1 MSKLTLL
8 NILQECYEKLE
19 NSNPNIIFNSSFD
32 NYSTINY
39 RVKILVYNHFDLS
52 SLSDCSNIYLHISDY
67 DGVGEYTMS
76 IDIYKGY
83 FYYKNKKFDNFEN
96 LFPLTEDTM
105 FQYSTLYDTSS
116 LTMDELNF
124 IMSIS
129 LDIPIYEAAL

>member
-1 MSKLTLL
+1 MSKVTLL

-19 NSNPNIIFNSSFD
+19 NSNPRVIFNSSFD
-32 NYSTINY
+32 NYSTSNY
-39 RVKILVYNHFDLS
+39 KAKILVYNHFDLS
-52 SLSDCSNIYLHISDY
+52 SLSDCSNIYLHICDY
-67 DGVGEYTMS
+67 NDDRYTMT

-116 LTMDELNF
+116 LTIDELNF

-129 LDIPIYEAAL
+129 LDIPIYEASL

>member
-19 NSNPNIIFNSSFD
+19 NSNPSVIFNSSFD
-32 NYSTINY
+32 NYSTSNY
-39 RVKILVYNHFDLS
+39 KAKILVYNHFDLS
-52 SLSDCSNIYLHISDY
+52 SLSDCSNIYLHICDY
-67 DGVGEYTMS
+67 NDDSGYTMT

-116 LTMDELNF
+116 LTIDELNF

-129 LDIPIYEAAL
+129 LDIPIYEASL